1 MELNSPIREL
11 KGIGEKTE
19 KLFQK
24 IGVYTLRDILLH
36 YPRDYVKFPERKYIS
51 EVAVGETAAVV
62 VRIQN
67 TPLVRKT
74 RRMQIT
80 TTHAEADGV
89 TMQFIWFRMPYI
101 KNMLKPGNVYVF
113 YGKVIAKNKDL
124 AMEQPTIY
132 TAEQY
137 DSVENNLTPVYPLA
151 FGLTNH
157 AVQKAVRQALASDE
171 LLKEYLPEELLQK
184 YDLIPYAEAIRQIH
198 FPDDMAHLIVAR
210 RRLVFDEFFLF
221 ILNMRKQK
229 EITQKEENPFTLVDD
244 DFVEQLIGQL
254 PYPLTGAQKHTL
266 EEIRADVHGNYVMQ
280 RLVQGDVGSGK
291 TIVAFLAMAEMA
303 HNGLQSAI
311 MAPTE
316 VLARQ
321 HYETFLENCRQ
332 FGLDIPVILVTGS
345 LTPKQK
351 RDAYERIQLFPNAM
365 IIGTNA
371 LIQEKVIYQNLALV
385 ITDEQHRFGVKQRE
399 RLALKGCHPHILVMS
414 ATPIPRTLAI
424 ILYGDLDISV
434 MNEVP
439 AKRLPIKNCVVNTA
453 YRPKAYNFI
462 QREVAAGHQVYLICP
477 LVEASENSDCENVTD
492 YTEKLRSQLDERIV
506 VACLHGKMK
515 ADEKNRIMEQFLK
528 NEIQVLVSTTVI
540 EVGVNVPNATVMMIE
555 NAERFGL
562 AQLHQLRGR
571 VGRGDAQSYC
581 IMVNGSDSGQVSKR
595 LQILNKSN
603 DGFYIA
609 SEDLKLRGPGDFFG
623 IRQSGVMDFKLG
635 DIYQDAEVLKQASEE
650 CDAILKA
657 DFLLE
662 TEQNRGLKER
672 IDSYWQEQS
681 GMLNL

>member
-1 MELNSPIREL
+1 
-11 KGIGEKTE
+11 
-19 KLFQK
+19 
-24 IGVYTLRDILLH
+24 
-36 YPRDYVKFPERKYIS
+36 
-51 EVAVGETAAVV
+51 
-62 VRIQN
+62 
-67 TPLVRKT
+67 
-74 RRMQIT
+74 
-80 TTHAEADGV
+80 
-89 TMQFIWFRMPYI
+89 
-101 KNMLKPGNVYVF
+101 MLDHP
-113 YGKVIAKNKDL
+113 D
-124 AMEQPTIY
+124 IY
-132 TAEQY
+132 TEDQY
-137 DSVENNLTPVYPLA
+137 A
-151 FGLTNH
+151 
-157 AVQKAVRQALASDE
+157 
-171 LLKEYLPEELLQK
+171 LLQK
-184 YDLIPYAEAIRQIH
+184 SLQPVYGLTEGLTQNFFMKTMHSILDSGLLLPDPLPADIRRQYQLSEYNYALRQIH
-198 FPDDMAHLIVAR
+198 FPENEEACRMAR
-210 RRLVFDEFFLF
+210 KRLVFDEFLVFALSV
-221 ILNMRKQK
+221 KQLKK
-229 EITQKEENPFTLVDD
+229 ENHQIENHYQIQESAAVS
-244 DFVEQLIGQL
+244 QLIASL
-254 PYPLTGAQKHTL
+254 PYHLTKAQLRVWHEI
-266 EEIRADVHGNYVMQ
+266 EEDMKSPVVMN

-291 TIVAFLAMAEMA
+291 TMIAALAMFAA
-303 HNGLQSAI
+303 AKAGFQSCM

-399 RLALKGCHPHILVMS
+399 QLALKGCHPHILVMS

-462 QREVAAGHQVYLICP
+462 QKEVAAGHQVYLICP